1 MAHANTVFSQLL
13 RLVSR
18 HEFQSLAKQHH
29 QGQALRKINRWDQFV
44 SLIMAQLS
52 GRQSLRDIE
61 ANMNAQSASQYH
73 LGVRRIA
80 KSSLARVNENQ
91 PYTLYEALFEKLV
104 GRCRGEA
111 A

>member
-44 SLIMAQLS
+44 SLIMAQFVELHRILS
-52 GRQSLRDIE
+52 QFS
-61 ANMNAQSASQYH
+61 
-73 LGVRRIA
+73 RIFA
-80 KSSLARVNENQ
+80 
-91 PYTLYEALFEKLV
+91 Y
-104 GRCRGEA
+104 
-111 A
+111 